1 MVELE
6 EYLELM
12 MDYDEERFE
21 MYEEYCTECMQLVYQ
36 QWMDQWARHRKGR
49 KLSFDEFVSSEEHRR
64 LEWDESDEYDAC
76 PEYDTCKYYKNV
88 GYTDDYSQW
97 FGCTEVEKNNGQV
110 AYVSPHCAEDGQ
122 TITWGV
128 YSDEKCYTY
137 IGNGVDVASFIGEEL
152 EEDALKSYYN
162 SAFGATLDQLE
173 YVNEDQVC
181 ISCKQQ
187 VSLHILLFI
196 VVPCPLPYP
205 SLAPLYHIKL

>member
-6 EYLELM
+6 DYLELM
-12 MDYDEERFE
+12 MDYDEVRFE
-21 MYEEYCTECMQLVYQ
+21 MYEEYCTECMQLVYK
-36 QWMDQWARHRKGR
+36 QWMNQWARHRKGR
-49 KLSFDEFVSSEEHRR
+49 KLSFDEFVNSEEHRR

-88 GYTDDYSQW
+88 EYTDEYSQW

-110 AYVSPHCAEDGQ
+110 AYVSPHCAEDGR
-122 TITWGV
+122 TITLGV

-137 IGNGVDVASFIGEEL
+137 IGAGVDVSNFIGEEL

-181 ISCKQQ
+181 ITCKRQ
-187 VSLHILLFI
+187 VSLHILLFV
-196 VVPCPLPYP
+196 VVPCPLPTHP
-205 SLAPLYHIKL
+205 SLLFII